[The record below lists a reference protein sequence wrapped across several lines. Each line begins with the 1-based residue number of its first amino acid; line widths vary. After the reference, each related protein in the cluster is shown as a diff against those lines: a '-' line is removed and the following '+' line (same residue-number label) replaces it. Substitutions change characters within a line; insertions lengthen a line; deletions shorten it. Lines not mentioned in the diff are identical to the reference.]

1 VEKRMRFNQVLG
13 VAFDLDGT
21 LLDSV
26 DAHVESWIKA
36 FQEHGLEE
44 ISRDE
49 MYRLI
54 GLPGE
59 VIVKKIGGVK
69 ALKKYQSIR
78 KTKDSLFMK
87 MVDRGD
93 VMIYPD
99 VEDTLMKLK
108 DKRYRLGLS
117 TSTPNY
123 MLKNILMIFKIK
135 KYFDA
140 IVAGDEVE
148 RGKPYPDI
156 FLKVFEKLDVK
167 PEQGVIVGDSEYD
180 LIPAR
185 EIRATFVL
193 VNYRERNLYLS
204 WKERPN
210 IIVNKLSDLLKIL

>member
-1 VEKRMRFNQVLG
+1 MRFNQVLG

>member
-1 VEKRMRFNQVLG
+1 MRFNQVLG

-93 VMIYPD
+93 VTIYPD

-140 IVAGDEVE
+140 LVAGDEVE

-210 IIVNKLSDLLKIL
+210 IIVNKVSDLLKIL